1 MCINFQCKPI
11 IPLSEK
17 ANSYR
22 KILLILLFINFIIFL
37 IKISLNFQNEDFFSD
52 ILEIF
57 LFSFACIMC
66 HYVLCLISI
75 FLTLFNL
82 IFTAFFLGQ
91 ILQNKILNPDND
103 DEFDSS
109 LIIIII
115 NCIYFIYCIILI
127 IYLFLSYREFK
138 AISREEINNQ
148 LMNNFNES
156 KNNNNLYVNNEYKN
170 EYNIYNSNNL
180 NNNDKK
186 KKFIPFSG
194 KGYTVG
200 GN

>member
-22 KILLILLFINFIIFL
+22 KILLILLFINLIIIL
-37 IKISLNFQNEDFFSD
+37 IKISLNFQNEDFFSN

-66 HYVLCLISI
+66 HYVLCLLSI
-75 FLTLFNL
+75 FLSLFNL
-82 IFTAFFLGQ
+82 IFTTFYLGQ
-91 ILQNKILNPDND
+91 ILQNKILNID
-103 DEFDSS
+103 DDDKFDSS

-138 AISREEINNQ
+138 AISREGINDPLNG
-148 LMNNFNES
+148 FNES
-156 KNNNNLYVNNEYKN
+156 KNNNNLYVNNAYKN

>member
-22 KILLILLFINFIIFL
+22 KILLILLFINLIIIL
-37 IKISLNFQNEDFFSD
+37 IKISLNFQNEDFFSN

-66 HYVLCLISI
+66 HYVLCLLSI
-75 FLTLFNL
+75 FLSIFNL
-82 IFTAFFLGQ
+82 IFTTFYLGQ
-91 ILQNKILNPDND
+91 ILQNKILNID
-103 DEFDSS
+103 DDDKFDSS

-138 AISREEINNQ
+138 AISREEINNP
-148 LMNNFNES
+148 LNGFNES
-156 KNNNNLYVNNEYKN
+156 KNNNNLYVNNAYKN

>member
-22 KILLILLFINFIIFL
+22 KILLILLFINLIIIL
-37 IKISLNFQNEDFFSD
+37 IKISLNFQNEDFFSN

-66 HYVLCLISI
+66 HYVLCLLSI
-75 FLTLFNL
+75 FLSIFNL
-82 IFTAFFLGQ
+82 IFTTFYLGQ
-91 ILQNKILNPDND
+91 ILQNKILNID
-103 DEFDSS
+103 DDDKFDSR

-138 AISREEINNQ
+138 AISREGINDPLNG
-148 LMNNFNES
+148 FNES
-156 KNNNNLYVNNEYKN
+156 KNNNNLYVNNAYKN

>member
-37 IKISLNFQNEDFFSD
+37 IKISLNFQNEDFFSN

-66 HYVLCLISI
+66 HYVLCLLSI
-75 FLTLFNL
+75 FLSIFNL
-82 IFTAFFLGQ
+82 IFTTFYLGQ
-91 ILQNKILNPDND
+91 ILQNKILNID
-103 DEFDSS
+103 DDDKFDSS

-138 AISREEINNQ
+138 AISREGINDPLNG
-148 LMNNFNES
+148 FNES
-156 KNNNNLYVNNEYKN
+156 KNNNNLYVNNAYKN

-186 KKFIPFSG
+186 KKFVPFSG

>member
-17 ANSYR
+17 AKSYR
-22 KILLILLFINFIIFL
+22 KILLILLFINLIIIL
-37 IKISLNFQNEDFFSD
+37 IKISLNFQNEDFFSN

-66 HYVLCLISI
+66 HYVLCLLSI
-75 FLTLFNL
+75 FLSLFNL
-82 IFTAFFLGQ
+82 IFTTFYLGQ
-91 ILQNKILNPDND
+91 ILQNKILNID
-103 DEFDSS
+103 DDDKFDSS

-138 AISREEINNQ
+138 AISREGINDPLNG
-148 LMNNFNES
+148 FNES
-156 KNNNNLYVNNEYKN
+156 KNNNNLYVNNAYNN

-186 KKFIPFSG
+186 KKFVPFSG

>member
-66 HYVLCLISI
+66 HYVLCLLSI
-75 FLTLFNL
+75 FLSIFNL
-82 IFTAFFLGQ
+82 IFTTFYLGQ
-91 ILQNKILNPDND
+91 ILQNKILNID
-103 DEFDSS
+103 DDDKFDSS

-138 AISREEINNQ
+138 AISREGINDPLNG
-148 LMNNFNES
+148 FNES
-156 KNNNNLYVNNEYKN
+156 KNNNNLYVNNAYKN

>member
-22 KILLILLFINFIIFL
+22 KILLILLFINLIIIL
-37 IKISLNFQNEDFFSD
+37 IKISLNFQNEDFFSN

-66 HYVLCLISI
+66 HYVLCLLSI
-75 FLTLFNL
+75 FLSIFNL
-82 IFTAFFLGQ
+82 IFTTFYLGQ
-91 ILQNKILNPDND
+91 ILQNKILNID
-103 DEFDSS
+103 DDDKFDSS

-138 AISREEINNQ
+138 AISREGINDPLNG
-148 LMNNFNES
+148 FNES
-156 KNNNNLYVNNEYKN
+156 KNNNNLYVNNAYKN

>member
-17 ANSYR
+17 AKSYR
-22 KILLILLFINFIIFL
+22 KILLILLFINLIIIL
-37 IKISLNFQNEDFFSD
+37 IKISLNFQNEDFFSN

-66 HYVLCLISI
+66 HYVLCLLSI
-75 FLTLFNL
+75 FLSIFNL
-82 IFTAFFLGQ
+82 IFTTFYLGQ
-91 ILQNKILNPDND
+91 ILQNKILNID
-103 DEFDSS
+103 DDDKFDSS

-138 AISREEINNQ
+138 AISREGINDPLNG
-148 LMNNFNES
+148 FNES
-156 KNNNNLYVNNEYKN
+156 KNNNNLYVNNAYKN

>member
-22 KILLILLFINFIIFL
+22 KILLILLFINLIIIL
-37 IKISLNFQNEDFFSD
+37 IKISLNFQNEDFFSN

-66 HYVLCLISI
+66 HYVLCLLSI
-75 FLTLFNL
+75 FLSIFNL
-82 IFTAFFLGQ
+82 IFTTFYLGQ
-91 ILQNKILNPDND
+91 ILQNKILNID
-103 DEFDSS
+103 DDDKFDSS

-138 AISREEINNQ
+138 AISREGINDPLNG
-148 LMNNFNES
+148 FNES
-156 KNNNNLYVNNEYKN
+156 KNNNNLYINNAYKN

>member
-22 KILLILLFINFIIFL
+22 KILLILLFINLIIIL

-66 HYVLCLISI
+66 HYVLCLLSI
-75 FLTLFNL
+75 FLSIFNL
-82 IFTAFFLGQ
+82 IFTTFYLGQ
-91 ILQNKILNPDND
+91 ILQNKILNID
-103 DEFDSS
+103 DDDKFDSS

-138 AISREEINNQ
+138 AISREGINDPLNG
-148 LMNNFNES
+148 FNES
-156 KNNNNLYVNNEYKN
+156 KNNNNLYVNNAYKN